1 MMGADVKKQNEQTA
15 AAAGPEVEGPVRA
28 RWVSVQTVLVPGRGL
43 VRYGD
48 EIWVSAEQLASADHP
63 TIVWSD
69 DWVVDEQLAAQARAE
84 G

>member
-1 MMGADVKKQNEQTA
+1 
-15 AAAGPEVEGPVRA
+15 
-28 RWVSVQTVLVPGRGL
+28 
-43 VRYGD
+43 
-48 EIWVSAEQLASADHP
+48 LASADHP